1 MLVRAHKMFWK
12 KKARKRNV
20 PQQLQIFCFCV
31 TWRLHWTIHP
41 SLAQLLS
48 DARKSLSRLFSL
60 KKQAASIQSQCHNI
74 TYPVLFPIRRNPNPR
89 DLHKRDPQNDGNFT
103 FSKPFGFKTN
113 CSMYDS
119 IIGYTNEGCKI
130 TKSSNRSKI
139 TRTME
144 TIKIF
149 KFPETRLGP
158 AISGPPVFFGWS
170 AVSERSQG
178 PCWEMVYRTVPLRSE
193 SGVIM
198 F

>member
-1 MLVRAHKMFWK
+1 MFFRSFLSICKKRRLHVHPLSKKLRVEKCWLGHTKCFGK
-12 KKARKRNV
+12 KKTRKRNV

-149 KFPETRLGP
+149 KFPETKLGP
-158 AISGPPVFFGWS
+158 AIAGPPVFFG
-170 AVSERSQG
+170 
-178 PCWEMVYRTVPLRSE
+178 
-193 SGVIM
+193 
-198 F
+198 